1 MTRIL
6 KHAVMAGMAAAFAIA
21 LASPGQAQQDNMQR
35 HEAANQHVYTPYD
48 TASDRDMAVSDR
60 DMAVEGYRAYAY
72 AQGPGNVT
80 NCSQSPASPNYVPCL
95 NQ

>member
-48 TASDRDMAVSDR
+48 TASDRDMAV
-60 DMAVEGYRAYAY
+60 EGYRAYAY
-72 AQGPGNVT
+72 AQGAGNVT

>member
-1 MTRIL
+1 MEVSMTPFL
-6 KHAVMAGMAAAFAIA
+6 KHAMVAMTAAAFAIA

-35 HEAANQHVYTPYD
+35 HEAANQHVYTPYE
-48 TASDRDMAVSDR
+48 TASDR

-72 AQGPGNVT
+72 AQGPGNAT